1 MFNKLELIKKKY
13 LKNQKKILENPKN
26 LQNIDLLKEINKL
39 QKIVLIYEEYIQL
52 EKEYKKI
59 KQILSKQNYQ
69 IWDKEIIKLLETE
82 KNNLNK
88 KIQNKTHQLEKLLS
102 PEQYNKEDKQN
113 VIIEIKKGIGGQ
125 ESNLFVA
132 DLFRAYKKYIE
143 DKKWKLEIINLSS
156 TTKEG
161 ISSVEFLIN
170 GKNVFYY
177 LKYESG
183 IHRVQ
188 RIPKT
193 ENKGRIHT
201 STAKI
206 LVIPNDDNHPKIDIN
221 WNDIRVDT
229 FNASGP
235 GGQSVNTTKSAVR
248 LTHLPTG
255 ISTACQTAKS
265 QHENKEK
272 AFKLLI
278 NKIYYQKQSEQ
289 KQKKNQIKKDLIGK
303 SDRSEKIRTYDYPNN
318 KITDHRINLS
328 IYKLNDFMEGNMDLI
343 IKPLIDEFQQQK
355 WKDNF

>member
-1 MFNKLELIKKKY
+1 I
-13 LKNQKKILENPKN
+13 I
-26 LQNIDLLKEINKL
+26 
-39 QKIVLIYEEYIQL
+39 
-52 EKEYKKI
+52 KI
-59 KQILSKQNYQ
+59 K
-69 IWDKEIIKLLETE
+69 
-82 KNNLNK
+82 
-88 KIQNKTHQLEKLLS
+88 NKTNQLEKLLY
-102 PEQYNKEDKQN
+102 PEQYNAEDKQD
-113 VIIEIKKGIGGQ
+113 VIVEIKKGIGGQ
-125 ESNLFVA
+125 EANLFVS

-143 DKKWKLEIINLSS
+143 YKKWKLEIINLLS
-156 TTKEG
+156 TSKEG
-161 ISSVEFLIN
+161 ISSVEFVIN

-201 STAKI
+201 STVKI
-206 LVIPNDDNHPKIDIN
+206 LVIPNNNHQKIEIN

-255 ISTACQTAKS
+255 ISSSCQIAKS
-265 QHENKEK
+265 QHDNKEK
-272 AFKLLI
+272 AFQLLT
-278 NKIYYQKQSEQ
+278 NKIYYQQQSEQ
-289 KQKKNQIKKDLIGK
+289 KQKQNQIKKDLIGK

-328 IYKLNDFMEGNMDLI
+328 IYQLNEFMEGNIDLI
-343 IKPLIDEFQQQK
+343 IKPLIDEFQKQK